1 MGFGA
6 CPKFKNK
13 KRGNLKIVDFRVFL
27 LFYFFASV
35 YTLAM
40 LATVE
45 PPPLLG
51 GRFWFGSGQGAA
63 LLTEFWTTWEKINGK

>member
-13 KRGNLKIVDFRVFL
+13 KRGNSKIVDFRVRL
-27 LFYFFASV
+27 LFYFFARWDH
-35 YTLAM
+35 LAM

-51 GRFWFGSGQGAA
+51 GRFWFGSGQGRA
-63 LLTEFWTTWEKINGK
+63 LLTNIGLTIGEA